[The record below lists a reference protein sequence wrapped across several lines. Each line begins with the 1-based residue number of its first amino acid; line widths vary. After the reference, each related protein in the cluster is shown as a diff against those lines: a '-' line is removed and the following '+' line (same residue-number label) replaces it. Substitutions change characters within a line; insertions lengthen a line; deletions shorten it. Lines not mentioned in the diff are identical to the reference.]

1 MKMSIDEFRVWCAG
15 QDEYALLCAKAKL
28 LKEINAGEKMLHAV
42 NARLDYLEMFSVE
55 NITKLAK
62 SLEIEP
68 PLGSD

>member
-1 MKMSIDEFRVWCAG
+1 MKMSINEFRVWCAG

-68 PLGSD
+68 PQASD

>member
-1 MKMSIDEFRVWCAG
+1 MSIDEFRVWCVG
-15 QDEYALLCAKAKL
+15 QDEPALLCAKAKL

-42 NARLDYLEMFSVE
+42 NARLDYLEKFSVE

-68 PLGSD
+68 PQASD

>member
-1 MKMSIDEFRVWCAG
+1 MKMSIDDFRVWCAG

-28 LKEINAGEKMLHAV
+28 LKEINAGEKMLRAV

-68 PLGSD
+68 PVGSD